1 MEPPRYAAM
10 QSIRQDGPAPINL
23 PARFLMPDR
32 SEHECHAVEITPEG
46 AFLLTS
52 INMPPGVAIIVY
64 IQDIGRIEA
73 TTSER
78 SGGRLKIDFHLTG
91 LRLERLATRLRW
103 LAARNKLPPP
113 DGRRHERFVPD
124 QRHAH
129 VTLPDG
135 QKFPCEIIDISLS
148 GAAIKTAVK
157 PALGSQLLL
166 GMTRGRVV
174 RHFQNG
180 IAIEFMQQLQQ
191 GQLGASMT

>member
-10 QSIRQDGPAPINL
+10 QSIRQDAPAPINL

-32 SEHECHAVEITPEG
+32 SEHECHAVEITSGG

-52 INMPPGVAIIVY
+52 INMPPGVAIVVY
-64 IQDIGRIEA
+64 IEDIGRVEA

-78 SGGRLKIDFHLTG
+78 SGGRLKIDFHVTG

-124 QRHAH
+124 KRTAQ
-129 VTLPDG
+129 VTLADG
-135 QKFPCEIIDISLS
+135 KKFPCEIIDISLS
-148 GAAIKTAVK
+148 GAAIKTEVK
-157 PALGSQLLL
+157 PVLGSLLLL

-191 GQLGASMT
+191 GQLRRTIA